1 MQPTHHHHYYFCK
14 KAFRLS
20 RISRQRT
27 VFLTDFTAFFSDFGG
42 DESRYSFHSYLTDRS
57 TVVETGG
64 YTGVDITAMK
74 ERHGDFRVALF
85 EPIFY
90 EEARHNLEHLNKVE
104 ILPYG
109 VASSDSKI
117 YFDVAG
123 DATRPAGDESSG
135 KVGFIRKFT
144 DVLSE
149 LRLLSVDLLQINCEG
164 CEWDV
169 LESVFGD
176 VWRLKRIQVQ
186 FHPDADFV
194 PDRLGRYAKIQDR
207 LAETHDLA
215 YDFPWIWQMW
225 VLKGV

>member
-1 MQPTHHHHYYFCK
+1 MPCSPLTTISVK
-14 KAFRLS
+14 KTFGCPSVASAQSFS
-20 RISRQRT
+20 RNI
-27 VFLTDFTAFFSDFGG
+27 TAFFSDFGG

-57 TVVETGG
+57 TVVEIGG
-64 YTGVDITAMK
+64 YTGVDIKAMK
-74 ERHGDFRVALF
+74 ARYGDFRVVLF

-109 VASSDSKI
+109 VGSSESKI
-117 YFDVAG
+117 YFVVAG
-123 DATRPAGDESSG
+123 DATRPGDESSG

-149 LRLLSVDLLQINCEG
+149 LQLLSVDLLQINCEG

-207 LAETHDLA
+207 LAETHDLV

-225 VLKGV
+225 ELKGV

>member
-1 MQPTHHHHYYFCK
+1 
-14 KAFRLS
+14 
-20 RISRQRT
+20 
-27 VFLTDFTAFFSDFGG
+27 
-42 DESRYSFHSYLTDRS
+42 
-57 TVVETGG
+57 
-64 YTGVDITAMK
+64 
-74 ERHGDFRVALF
+74 VALF

-109 VASSDSKI
+109 VGSSESKI

-123 DATRPAGDESSG
+123 DATRPGDESSG

-176 VWRLKRIQVQ
+176 VWRLKHIQVQ

-194 PDRLGRYAKIQDR
+194 PDRLGRYPQFRTDSRKLTTWCMI
-207 LAETHDLA
+207 
-215 YDFPWIWQMW
+215 FPGFG
-225 VLKGV
+225 KCGN